1 MNSTMYSQNL
11 GRTNQKGK
19 GVDGDLR
26 GKVSGLCI
34 EMLESAFNVQRA
46 KERRCNI
53 DAEALRL

>member
-1 MNSTMYSQNL
+1 MYSQNL